1 MGQALFLTVLLP
13 VLFGVGPEAYGE
25 ASHSHSPASGRYIQ
39 QMLDQRC
46 QEIAAELCQSGLRKM
61 CVPSSRIVARN
72 AVGITHQNTLQW
84 RCFDTASL
92 LESNQENN
100 GVNCVDDC
108 GHTIPCPGGV
118 HRQNSNHAT
127 RHEILSKLVEEGVQ
141 RFCSPYQA
149 SANKYCND
157 KFPGT
162 IARRSKGFGNNVEVA
177 WRCYEK
183 ASLLYSVYAECASN
197 CGTTW
202 YCPGGR
208 RGTSTELDKRH
219 YTEEEGI
226 RQAIGSVDSPCSEVE
241 VCLPKDENPPLCLD
255 ESGQISRTGG
265 GPPSQP
271 PEMQQPADRSD
282 ERGGGKEQSPG
293 GEAQPDHPTKGGNID
308 LPEKSTSPEKTPKTE
323 IHGDS
328 TKATLEEGQQLT
340 LTFISTKLDVAV
352 GSCHSLVAN
361 FLDGFLKFQTGSN
374 SAFDVVEV
382 EDPAGPA
389 VLTIGL
395 GHKGRLAVVLDY
407 TRLNAALG
415 SAAYVVEDSGCSS
428 SEEVSFQGVGSGATL
443 VVTTL
448 GESPTAVSA

>member
-1 MGQALFLTVLLP
+1 MGQGLFPTVLLS
-13 VLFGVGPEAYGE
+13 VLFAVGPEAYGE
-25 ASHSHSPASGRYIQ
+25 ASRSHWPASGRYIQ

-46 QEIAAELCQSGLRKM
+46 QEIFAELCQSGHQTM
-61 CVPSSRIVARN
+61 CGPFTRIVARN
-72 AVGITHQNTLQW
+72 AVGNTSQNKVEW
-84 RCFDTASL
+84 RCFDTASF
-92 LESNQENN
+92 LESNQGNN

-118 HRQNSNHAT
+118 QRQNSNHAT
-127 RHEILSKLVEEGVQ
+127 RHEELSKLVKEGVD

-157 KFPGT
+157 RFPGT
-162 IARRSKGFGNNVEVA
+162 VARRSKGFGNKDQVA

-208 RGTSTELDKRH
+208 RGTSTELDRQH
-219 YTEEEGI
+219 HTEEEGI
-226 RQAIGSVDSPCSEVE
+226 RQAIESVDNPCSEVE
-241 VCLPKDENPPLCLD
+241 VCLPKDENPPVCLD
-255 ESGQISRTGG
+255 ESGKISRTGG
-265 GPPSQP
+265 RPLSQQR
-271 PEMQQPADRSD
+271 EMQQPTDRSD
-282 ERGGGKEQSPG
+282 ERSGGKEQSPEE
-293 GEAQPDHPTKGGNID
+293 EAQPDHPTKDNVD
-308 LPEKSTSPEKTPKTE
+308 LPEKSASPEKTPKIE

-328 TKATLEEGQQLT
+328 TKETLKEGQQLT

-352 GSCHSLVAN
+352 GLCHTLVAN
-361 FLDGFLKFQTGSN
+361 FLDGFLKFQTS
-374 SAFDVVEV
+374 SKSVFDVVEV
-382 EDPAGPA
+382 EEPAGPA

-395 GHKGRLAVVLDY
+395 GHNGRLAVVLEY
-407 TRLNAALG
+407 TRLSAALG

-428 SEEVSFQGVGSGATL
+428 SEEVSFHGVGSGATL